1 MKSLDPVRAKFSF
14 ITIPSSILL
23 QLKIFRNTNIS
34 YSLIR
39 THTCAYQ
46 RIRNVSFAGDF
57 ELLENTKKHLNEKVG
72 MKWVECFYESNMNI
86 EFSKNTLAAKI
97 S

>member
-1 MKSLDPVRAKFSF
+1 M
-14 ITIPSSILL
+14 
-23 QLKIFRNTNIS
+23 
-34 YSLIR
+34 
-39 THTCAYQ
+39 
-46 RIRNVSFAGDF
+46 
-57 ELLENTKKHLNEKVG
+57 LENTKKHLNEKVG